1 MELNPHDL
9 IRIKD
14 CADFISSVQMP
25 EWARRSL
32 MQAPYTVV
40 RRAAIVEG
48 SIPVG
53 IRGQYR
59 HERFATL
66 LSDRM
71 IAEVISPEQLVRQ
84 KKWKQAPRY
93 DQLAILKVLDDLDQ
107 LFQLYH
113 FAWGP
118 VGSVGFELASGV
130 SVVKD
135 NASDLDII
143 LRLPY
148 FPSLEIAKQLVAE
161 LTRIPVR
168 IDVQLDLPIGSVS
181 LAEYSNG
188 GKRLLLRS
196 IYGPKWIAHP
206 YNVLRLKGE

>member
-32 MQAPYTVV
+32 IQAPYTVV
-40 RRAAIVEG
+40 RRAAIVRG
-48 SIPVG
+48 SIPIG
-53 IRGQYR
+53 IRGQHR
-59 HERFATL
+59 HERFATF

-84 KKWKQAPRY
+84 KKWKQTPRY
-93 DQLAILKVLDDLDQ
+93 DQLTILKVLDDLDQ

-113 FAWGP
+113 FVWGP

-130 SVVKD
+130 PTVKD
-135 NASDLDII
+135 MSDLDII
-143 LRLPY
+143 LRLID
-148 FPSLEIAKQLVAE
+148 FPALETVKQLVMQ
-161 LTRIPVR
+161 LIRIPVR
-168 IDVQLDLPIGSVS
+168 VDVQLELPIGSIS
-181 LAEYSNG
+181 LLEYLSEG
-188 GKRLLLRS
+188 DRILLKS
-196 IYGPKWIAHP
+196 IHGPKLIAHP
-206 YNVLRLKGE
+206 CNALSGGFLT

>member
-1 MELNPHDL
+1 
-9 IRIKD
+9 
-14 CADFISSVQMP
+14 
-25 EWARRSL
+25 